1 MRARIIE
8 GISYNDLYNNFYTI
22 HLLIYL
28 LILGIIVMNK
38 SILIAKKNGSISHC
52 NQIKQCGFSLA
63 ADIHCEEVQG
73 RQMLI
78 DITNGRFYE
87 TNSIG
92 KSF

>member
-1 MRARIIE
+1 MDQ
-8 GISYNDLYNNFYTI
+8 YHTI
-22 HLLIYL
+22 
-28 LILGIIVMNK
+28 
-38 SILIAKKNGSISHC
+38 

-92 KSF
+92 KKVFDYLKNKNDTKKIYEEFSKIPGF

>member
-1 MRARIIE
+1 
-8 GISYNDLYNNFYTI
+8 
-22 HLLIYL
+22 
-28 LILGIIVMNK
+28 MNK
-38 SILIAKKNGSISHC
+38 SILIAKKMDQYHTI

-78 DITNGRFYE
+78 DITNGKFYE

-92 KSF
+92 KKVFDYLKTRMTQKKYMKNLVRFLGF